1 MVIPLNPLYL
11 ANFDDHNETDEISGK
26 LKAGL
31 SSVENTDLCRQIFA
45 TGFEN
50 EELTNLIKGYVE
62 DKKTITE
69 VFHLATCAFLK
80 FMDINWNPH
89 PEALNVNE
97 FFGVE
102 WPAAVEAATL
112 LQRDSEPLYVN
123 ILFPEL
129 LLFSSQIFTVLQS
142 IESNVLF
149 LWWNLR
155 CKVSHQRALEDAS
168 ATIYSELEVL
178 IAKLSNELQNSELF
192 VSKPRLKLLACTEI
206 CQAYLLYG
214 RVQKAEEYLTKGR
227 ELAGL
232 KLELTGILGKRTKYQ
247 QNALP
252 QLALSSALDSNV
264 ERPSA
269 EDSHGSS
276 ELPPDLE
283 LDDDL
288 RLNKIQ
294 YNEKI
299 SQAELPSLEQTLCLL
314 TVQYIQKSQPKDDL
328 MREEL
333 QPYIDAVLSQKS
345 GAWSTRVATLLIRC
359 QLEATHKRTVE
370 RAMLQCETIVNDKTG
385 VSSTTR
391 LSYVWASGLAPSWGW
406 RQQLADLYLSLGLTK
421 AALEQYHALCLWE
434 DVIVCYTMLQLRHK
448 RRLSYLWA
456 SGLPPSWGWR
466 QQLADLCLSLGLTKA
481 ALEQYRAL
489 CLWADVIVCYT
500 MLQLR
505 HKRDGAYLWASGLPP
520 SWGWRQQLADLCLSL
535 GLTKAA
541 LEQYRALCLWE
552 DVIVCYTMLQ
562 LRHKRRLSY
571 LWASGLPPSWG
582 WRQQLAD
589 LCLSL
594 GLTKAAL
601 EQYRALCLWE
611 DVIVCY
617 TMLQLRHKVGYPTY
631 LWASGLPPSW
641 GWRQQLA
648 DLCLS
653 LGLTNAALE
662 QYRALCLW
670 EDVIVCYTM
679 LQLRHKA
686 AEVIQQQ
693 IDIKPTVKLYCLLG
707 DATDD
712 ITCYERAWQFSHQRS
727 SRAQRHWGNYL
738 FDRKQYTECIPHFQQ
753 SLEIN
758 SIQERVWL
766 RLGYAAL
773 ETEQWE
779 TSATAYRRYTY
790 LHPNTFE
797 AWNNL
802 AKVYVQQGDKP
813 RAYRALMEA
822 LRFNYDNWKAWN
834 NLAKVYVLQGDK
846 PRAYRALMEA
856 LRFNYDN
863 WNGSYTYLHP
873 NTFEAWNNLA
883 KVYVQQGD
891 KPRAYR
897 ALMEALRFNYDNWK
911 VTVLMLKIVA
921 LSWENGS
928 ADFYGI
934 WHPANLAD

>member
-11 ANFDDHNETDEISGK
+11 ANFDDHNESDEISGK

-50 EELTNLIKGYVE
+50 EELTKLIKGYVE
-62 DKKTITE
+62 DNKTITE

-102 WPAAVEAATL
+102 WPAVVEAATL

-129 LLFSSQIFTVLQS
+129 LLFSSQIFTVLHS

-264 ERPSA
+264 ERPAA

-370 RAMLQCETIVNDKTG
+370 RAMLQCEAIVNDKTG
-385 VSSTTR
+385 VSSST
-391 LSYVWASGLAPSWGW
+391 
-406 RQQLADLYLSLGLTK
+406 
-421 AALEQYHALCLWE
+421 
-434 DVIVCYTMLQLRHK
+434 
-448 RRLSYLWA
+448 RLSYLWA

-466 QQLADLCLSLGLTKA
+466 QQLADLCLSLGLTK
-481 ALEQYRAL
+481 
-489 CLWADVIVCYT
+489 
-500 MLQLR
+500 
-505 HKRDGAYLWASGLPP
+505 
-520 SWGWRQQLADLCLSL
+520 
-535 GLTKAA
+535 
-541 LEQYRALCLWE
+541 
-552 DVIVCYTMLQ
+552 
-562 LRHKRRLSY
+562 
-571 LWASGLPPSWG
+571 
-582 WRQQLAD
+582 
-589 LCLSL
+589 
-594 GLTKAAL
+594 
-601 EQYRALCLWE
+601 
-611 DVIVCY
+611 
-617 TMLQLRHKVGYPTY
+617 
-631 LWASGLPPSW
+631 
-641 GWRQQLA
+641 
-648 DLCLS
+648 
-653 LGLTNAALE
+653 AALE

-712 ITCYERAWQFSHQRS
+712 ITCYERAWQFSNHRS

-738 FDRKQYTECIPHFQQ
+738 FDRKQYTECIPHFQK

-779 TSATAYRRYTY
+779 ISATAYRRYTY

-822 LRFNYDNWKAWN
+822 LRFNYDNWKLWENVILISLDTGHFEDVLRGVHRLLDLRGQYGDAPVLRL
-834 NLAKVYVLQGDK
+834 LARAVLEGQEDADGHSAG
-846 PRAYRALMEA
+846 R
-856 LRFNYDN
+856 LRKRLLELFGRVTSVHQNRPDLWQIYADL
-863 WNGSYTYLHP
+863 SPTYLLKAQRLLKAYKGFTQSG
-873 NTFEAWNNLA
+873 NWSNNPETCKKVIDLA
-883 KVYVQQGD
+883 LTLLENSLKARQECEEKEILQANQQLSSARLTGQAVI
-891 KPRAYR
+891 RA
-897 ALMEALRFNYDNWK
+897 AEKQDWEETKAVLDELRSEFNK
-911 VTVLMLKIVA
+911 VTEYMKSIM
-921 LSWENGS
+921 
-928 ADFYGI
+928 
-934 WHPANLAD
+934 